1 MAGADCDAGCV
12 DMTVAAA
19 FVYDFALD
27 SSQVNELYAAAQ
39 AGSFATTT
47 TATPVT
53 TTITNITRRPPPLAN
68 ATTAMPNMTL
78 SEDDAAELGSEGSE
92 LQSGEAATT
101 QDTPVD
107 AKQRKGGT
115 TAAIVIVVVLLVG
128 TGVLWGRR
136 QWLAHNAESN
146 RREQAIL
153 EVNGGGGG
161 MEMVENPLAR
171 SASRTLPT
179 VPTYEN
185 VAEQQLQPANDR
197 ADVTPPL
204 IPASRHGAPRA
215 ATPQL
220 YSTPADLDPASLY
233 KSPADADGAAA
244 AGVQVQAQV
253 YSVPTDGGGID
264 LYQPA
269 DGGHAYAESPT
280 LNKGGNAGEGG
291 GAEYATV
298 HEDDAGVYSNA

>member
-1 MAGADCDAGCV
+1 MAQGGTTYFKYEV
-12 DMTVAAA
+12 KVA
-19 FVYDFALD
+19 
-27 SSQVNELYAAAQ
+27 
-39 AGSFATTT
+39 
-47 TATPVT
+47 T
-53 TTITNITRRPPPLAN
+53 TTITATSTTKTSSTRTSTSKTRTSTTETDTTTTTTTIT
-68 ATTAMPNMTL
+68 TT
-78 SEDDAAELGSEGSE
+78 
-92 LQSGEAATT
+92 TT
-101 QDTPVD
+101 TSTTTSTTVTTYNPVD

-197 ADVTPPL
+197 ADVPPPPL

-233 KSPADADGAAA
+233 TSPADADGAAA

-291 GAEYATV
+291 GVEYATV